1 MGTANETDGS
11 GDAANSARPCP
22 RVRDQT
28 DSADSAADDGRNGA
42 KALAFYGTGHGAE
55 LSAIVS
61 DCLRFPRTPQP
72 ATDKR
77 RSTQRGLLGAD
88 VRRNDRDQRQQRQ
101 RPVFDGLTHSN
112 ISGIGTGKQRRI
124 TGRTGRRNAA
134 PVVVQDLTKLYP
146 TTRRAG
152 VEHKRNTRGT
162 VEEPAPTT
170 GRGGANL
177 YRRSSGKPSGSRAKK
192 TAKFKGAVC
201 FFQTGAA
208 QLGDVAGGFSIFH
221 NLGIFCYET
230 YPLHRCPKATSI
242 LFRLP
247 LGRIGKR

>member
-1 MGTANETDGS
+1 MVTANETDGS

-88 VRRNDRDQRQQRQ
+88 VRRNDRDQREQRQ

-124 TGRTGRRNAA
+124 TGWTGRRNAA
-134 PVVVQDLTKLYP
+134 PVFVQDLTKLYP

-152 VEHKRNTRGT
+152 VEHKRNTRET
-162 VEEPAPTT
+162 QEELSRNCRRIAHNGQ
-170 GRGGANL
+170 GRGKSLQAIKRETVGQPREKNREIQRGGL
-177 YRRSSGKPSGSRAKK
+177 
-192 TAKFKGAVC
+192 
-201 FFQTGAA
+201 FFSDGRGAA
-208 QLGDVAGGFSIFH
+208 RERCG
-221 NLGIFCYET
+221 GIFDF
-230 YPLHRCPKATSI
+230 S
-242 LFRLP
+242 
-247 LGRIGKR
+247 